1 MHHYRCYRVWV
12 WETRAD
18 RITDTLAWLPT
29 KVVMPTPSSTE
40 RAIAA
45 AHELPTSSQINII
58 TNSQKR
64 YHTVHDE
71 YESRNRSFESS
82 YWLSVFDISE
92 RSHRGYD
99 DPSAV
104 LTAEELLILETDRH
118 HFLESLSTIA
128 PGLHDFYSDR
138 SYHSSP
144 W

>member
-1 MHHYRCYRVWV
+1 MDNGRPSLTSLKKKLVLAN
-12 WETRAD
+12 ETIIDLQQKLTLVQSIAD
-18 RITDTLAWLPT
+18 A
-29 KVVMPTPSSTE
+29 
-40 RAIAA
+40 
-45 AHELPTSSQINII
+45 TSSQINII

-64 YHTVHDE
+64 YHTVHDK
-71 YESRNRSFESS
+71 YESRIRSFESS

-92 RSHRGYD
+92 RSHRGFD

-104 LTAEELLILETDRH
+104 LTTEELLILETDRH

-128 PGLHDFYSDR
+128 PDLHDFYSSR

>member
-1 MHHYRCYRVWV
+1 MDNGRPSLTSLKKKLVLAN
-12 WETRAD
+12 ETIRSLQQKLTLVQSIAD
-18 RITDTLAWLPT
+18 A
-29 KVVMPTPSSTE
+29 
-40 RAIAA
+40 
-45 AHELPTSSQINII
+45 TSSQINII

-71 YESRNRSFESS
+71 YESRIRSFESC

-99 DPSAV
+99 DPIAV

-128 PGLHDFYSDR
+128 PDLHDFYSPR
-138 SYHSSP
+138 SYQTPPS
-144 W
+144 

>member
-1 MHHYRCYRVWV
+1 MDNGRPSLISLKKKLVLAN
-12 WETRAD
+12 ETIIRLQQKLTLVQSIAD
-18 RITDTLAWLPT
+18 A
-29 KVVMPTPSSTE
+29 
-40 RAIAA
+40 
-45 AHELPTSSQINII
+45 TSSQINII

-71 YESRNRSFESS
+71 YESRIRSFESS

-92 RSHRGYD
+92 RSHRGFD

-104 LTAEELLILETDRH
+104 LTTEELLILETDRH

-128 PGLHDFYSDR
+128 PDLHDFYSSR